1 MDCGSLLPLSA
12 MQPCYEPGGIGSV
25 RLDLSQ
31 VLRR

>member
-12 MQPCYEPGGIGSV
+12 MQPYCEPGGIGSV